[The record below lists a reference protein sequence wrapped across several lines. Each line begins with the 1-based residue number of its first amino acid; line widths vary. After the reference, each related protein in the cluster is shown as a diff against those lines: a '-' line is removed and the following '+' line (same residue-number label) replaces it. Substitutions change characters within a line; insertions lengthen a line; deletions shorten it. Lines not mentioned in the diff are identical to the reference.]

1 MDGLF
6 DNIEN
11 ILTYSEGSNALRMDG
26 ILLAVLCAF
35 VCAQLV
41 AWFYI
46 WTHRGLSYSV
56 SVAQS
61 LIVLALVVTFVM
73 LVVGNDLARAFGMFG
88 ALALIRFRT
97 PVKDSWDTVF
107 LFLSVAIGIA
117 CGTQNLMAAVVGTVL
132 ICLIIGYLSL
142 TRFGTQRRHDGLLRV
157 RLPMGGEHEGLLR
170 KLMKRYCNSFHLI
183 HMREAGPGSD
193 GQRLMEY
200 AWQVKLVDSSFGP
213 QLMAELAG
221 IEGATTPALLMQDE
235 EIQP

>member
-1 MDGLF
+1 MNGF
-6 DNIEN
+6 FEN
-11 ILTYSEGSNALRMDG
+11 ILSFSEGSNALRLEG
-26 ILLAVLCAF
+26 ILLSVLCAF
-35 VCAQLV
+35 ICSQLV

-46 WTHRGLSYSV
+46 WTHRGLTYSA

-61 LIVLALVVTFVM
+61 LIVLALVVCFVM

-117 CGTQNLMAAVVGTVL
+117 CGTQNLMAAVVGTVT
-132 ICLIIGYLSL
+132 ICLVIGYLAL
-142 TRFGTQRRHDGLLRV
+142 TRFGTQRKHDGLLRV
-157 RLPMGGEHEGLLR
+157 RLPMGGEQEGVLR
-170 KLMKRYCNSFHLI
+170 RLMKRYCHSFHLI
-183 HMREAGPGSD
+183 HIREATRSSD
-193 GQRLMEY
+193 GPRLMEY
-200 AWQVKLVDSSFGP
+200 AWQVKLVDSSFGA

-221 IEGATTPALLMQDE
+221 IEGASTPALLMQDE